1 MNADS
6 VLTSTELLSHIFWF
20 SDKNSVAKSMRVC
33 QFWEAVGKPRI
44 WRDLERPDGLKCLLW
59 KLAPWNFTG
68 PFTVPDHQDW
78 SQFLQYTNLVH
89 FLCVKTYGNLLAQM
103 NETLAL
109 ILEFISANRPAFEVF
124 PNLCG
129 LDIVVDDQQYLLQ
142 PSISLLHS
150 GVRHWTIDFPRYPNR
165 IEPFHIVLPVQRLSG
180 LACVEIGRGVEAHD
194 FLATCIGLEQLPCLA
209 SVVLPSH
216 HVTSGVLQV
225 LSRCSALQE
234 IRTNDDDGGYGSCDM
249 KHLLSHAL
257 RNGAFPNLSS
267 LTLSACSVHLSQ
279 LLDDQHFPFHIRSL
293 GIETHECEENMWHPI
308 YEKVVAR
315 CQGVTELMLRDIIR
329 DVPSSFTSIKAFLS
343 YSLTRLEIDSSK
355 PLTYSQ
361 AEIERLIHSLPM
373 IEILQLAPYPRL
385 TGESFGTF
393 TFNHI
398 PLFARHCRKLIRL
411 AILLDTSQRWD
422 DLPENTMTFAALREL
437 DLGMSFAL
445 SFFAEASAVFK
456 LFLPKLLPSNCQF
469 TFYHNEYATIT
480 EDAIKRVAETKG
492 VEEWRELSQRSR
504 KRQLTL

>member
-1 MNADS
+1 M
-6 VLTSTELLSHIFWF
+6 F
-20 SDKNSVAKSMRVC
+20 
-33 QFWEAVGKPRI
+33 
-44 WRDLERPDGLKCLLW
+44 
-59 KLAPWNFTG
+59 
-68 PFTVPDHQDW
+68 
-78 SQFLQYTNLVH
+78 
-89 FLCVKTYGNLLAQM
+89 
-103 NETLAL
+103 
-109 ILEFISANRPAFEVF
+109 
-124 PNLCG
+124 
-129 LDIVVDDQQYLLQ
+129 
-142 PSISLLHS
+142 
-150 GVRHWTIDFPRYPNR
+150 
-165 IEPFHIVLPVQRLSG
+165 
-180 LACVEIGRGVEAHD
+180 
-194 FLATCIGLEQLPCLA
+194 
-209 SVVLPSH
+209 
-216 HVTSGVLQV
+216 
-225 LSRCSALQE
+225 
-234 IRTNDDDGGYGSCDM
+234 
-249 KHLLSHAL
+249 
-257 RNGAFPNLSS
+257 
-267 LTLSACSVHLSQ
+267 
-279 LLDDQHFPFHIRSL
+279 